1 MAAANVTRGRSRHSG
16 RRRRTSPLPPSG
28 VCAIYPR
35 VRQVARR
42 SLPSAYPGSGR
53 LQRSESSRYSEAEG
67 TCRHLIRDILA
78 PMNYRRGFQR
88 AYAVLV
94 GLWLALLLTTFSQ
107 KQMWT
112 GAYEDTR
119 LVGILVIPP
128 AVGYFI
134 LFALIPWIYRGFRP
148 NR

>member
-1 MAAANVTRGRSRHSG
+1 
-16 RRRRTSPLPPSG
+16 
-28 VCAIYPR
+28 
-35 VRQVARR
+35 
-42 SLPSAYPGSGR
+42 
-53 LQRSESSRYSEAEG
+53 
-67 TCRHLIRDILA
+67 
-78 PMNYRRGFQR
+78 MNYRRGFQR

-94 GLWLALLLTTFSQ
+94 GVWLALLLTTFSQ

-128 AVGYFI
+128 AVGYFL
-134 LFALIPWIYRGFRP
+134 LFALIPWIYRVFRP